1 MTVIDASVAIKWF
14 LVEPE
19 TPAAM
24 RVARAALEGADVFAV
39 PELFYYEVYSV
50 VVRRHTEPNRWAKS
64 GMRWLL
70 NLPLRRMPMT
80 AALAEGMRDFTIR
93 GLTGYDAA
101 YAALARAH
109 QGLWLTFDRKAA
121 AALGQPDWIVTPE

>member
-19 TPAAM
+19 TPAAI
-24 RVARAALEGADVFAV
+24 RVARAALEGGEVFAV
-39 PELFYYEVYSV
+39 PELFYYEVYAV
-50 VVRRHTEPNRWAKS
+50 VARRHADPERWAAA
-64 GMRWLL
+64 GMRWLF

-80 AALAEGMRDFTIR
+80 IELAERMRAFTAS

-109 QGLWLTFDRKAA
+109 DGRWLTFDRKAA
-121 AALGQPDWIVTPE
+121 AALGEPDWIVMPR

>member
-1 MTVIDASVAIKWF
+1 MTVVDASVAIKWF

-19 TPAAM
+19 TPAAIK
-24 RVARAALEGADVFAV
+24 VARAALEGSDVFAV
-39 PELFYYEVYSV
+39 PELFYYEVYAV
-50 VVRRHTEPNRWAKS
+50 MTRRHTDPDRWAS
-64 GMRWLL
+64 GGMRWLL

-80 AALAEGMRDFTIR
+80 AALAEAMREFTSK

-109 QGLWLTFDRKAA
+109 DGRWLTFDHRAA
-121 AALGQPDWIVTPE
+121 AVLGEPDWIVAPG